1 MQRYEQRV
9 QHLLKGQ
16 QAPFING
23 QRTIL
28 FRCPQCQR
36 NWLMQGG
43 DAQLHLTPEELIH
56 WAQRLHADLSDLPL
70 ATCRLCTELLLGGQ
84 FAVDEYPSPAGQIRG
99 YGYSWEGVDPPA
111 HFLVAV
117 LHLEWALSLPLGQ
130 CSHHMVTDAVAA
142 RAVLN
147 WFSETTRQRRVRP
160 SPASAALIRLL
171 NRLQPVHAGVAGWV
185 WRGAAW
191 KAFCDPLK
199 AEAVVLFAQAR
210 PPASTFLLK
219 DALAVWRQVVHHV
232 LAHGGIA
239 GEEPGS
245 DASS

>member
-9 QHLLKGQ
+9 QHILKGQ

-28 FRCPQCQR
+28 FHCPHCQR
-36 NWLMQGG
+36 QWLMQGG
-43 DAQLHLTPEELIH
+43 DAQLHLTSEALAH

-70 ATCRLCTELLLGGQ
+70 ATCRLCTDSLLGGQ

-99 YGYSWEGVDPPA
+99 YGYSWEGVNPPA

-130 CSHHMVTDAVAA
+130 CTHHIVTDAAAA
-142 RAVLN
+142 RAVLS
-147 WFSETTRQRRVRP
+147 WLSETTRQRRVRP

-171 NRLQPVHAGVAGWV
+171 SRLQPVHAGVAGWV

-191 KAFCDPLK
+191 QAFCDPLK
-199 AEAVVLFAQAR
+199 AEVVVLFAQAR
-210 PPASTFLLK
+210 PPASSFLLK
-219 DALAVWRQVVHHV
+219 DALAVWRRVVHHV
-232 LAHGGIA
+232 LMYGGIA

-245 DASS
+245 DAPS